1 MTCYYVDLG
10 IASVWLKQTSLAARP
25 IESTTQI
32 WVVKRYQYGISPL
45 ILQTSFG
52 RENGGGVANYSSVK
66 HEVLWEKFT
75 IFEYQCISY
84 FSTN

>member
-1 MTCYYVDLG
+1 MTCYYVDMG
-10 IASVWLKQTSLAARP
+10 IASDWLKQTSLAARP

-52 RENGGGVANYSSVK
+52 GEKSGGVANYSSVK
-66 HEVLWEKFT
+66 HEVLGEKFT
-75 IFEYQCISY
+75 IFEFQCISY